1 MGYGLALGRRRNQG
15 GSPCGV
21 LKALMEA
28 GLRPDAVAGASAG
41 GIVAGLFA
49 PECLS
54 PGWSRQCF
62 IWRNTEASI
71 WTRITAAC
79 WHLCP
84 SC

>member
-1 MGYGLALGRRRNQG
+1 MGYGLALAG
-15 GSPCGV
+15 GGTRGQPMGV

-41 GIVAGLFA
+41 ESWQDFLP

-62 IWRNTEASI
+62 IWRNTEGSI